1 MRKFMQSFIYI
12 VVVLAVIAIAVG
24 TPTYAAQKEKSAKN
38 GPVIL
43 LLDPDGNML
52 RNGRIDPMDYQGVV
66 HRGGD
71 PGHKSSVI
79 IVEDERGNKLLAEV
93 PGKASEHV
101 LTSRNADGIDM
112 VLDITDENFR
122 RQRDIAVN
130 TFEAAMNRTL
140 LNIILDD
147 CGYTFC
153 LKDPGGIDCWC
164 LNECSDCYHIIV
176 NIADIVN

>member
-1 MRKFMQSFIYI
+1 MKKLLFI
-12 VVVLAVIAIAVG
+12 VFCMLAVAVVITG
-24 TPTYAAQKEKSAKN
+24 PAQAAQKEKPAKK

-43 LLDPDGNML
+43 LLDPDGNIL
-52 RNGRIDPMDYQGVV
+52 RNGRIDQQGVV

-71 PGHKSSVI
+71 PAHKSSI
-79 IVEDERGNKLLAEV
+79 IVVEDAQGNKLLAEV

-101 LTSRNADGIDM
+101 LTSRNAAGFDL

-130 TFEAAMNRTL
+130 TCEAAMNRQL

-153 LKDPGGIDCWC
+153 LKGPGGIDCWC
-164 LNECSDCYHIIV
+164 LNECSDCYHMTV
-176 NIADIVN
+176 NLLENTVN